1 MARPFHIHRGRDEAF
16 HIVSGSFRPW
26 RGEESLVPGERLSVA
41 REPNTCPS
49 QAARV
54 LDVTRSAGAAVLR
67 EMQVVGMGLES
78 ESAALKSSSFH
89 APAITTP

>member
-1 MARPFHIHRGRDEAF
+1 MVHRGRDEAF
-16 HIVSGSFRPW
+16 YIVSGSFRP
-26 RGEESLVPGERLSVA
+26 GVA
-41 REPNTCPS
+41 RSRSYLASAYPLHAS
-49 QAARV
+49 QTLARV
-54 LDVTRSAGAAVLR
+54 RLLDVTRGAGPAVPR